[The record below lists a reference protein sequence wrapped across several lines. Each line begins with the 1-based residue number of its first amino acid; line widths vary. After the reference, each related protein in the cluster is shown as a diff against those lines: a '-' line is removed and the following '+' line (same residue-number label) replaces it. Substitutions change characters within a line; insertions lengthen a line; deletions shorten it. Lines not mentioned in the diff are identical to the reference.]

1 MVGKYDLDRF
11 HNHPSGLVRWIERER
26 VRGIW
31 ACRAPRASDRV
42 LEVGCGAGRLLAGG
56 PAGRRFAVDLAHVLL
71 HRARGRLGA
80 DAALAQADAIEL
92 PFPSATFERVY
103 CPEVL
108 EHLPDPPAALDR
120 AVLAIAPDNLRGRAP
135 MPWLQRCLPYTSY
148 LVDLVPFPFCEV
160 HSIAFDQLL
169 VPVAHYMTRSE
180 VEQCFAGERARAH
193 ITRSHHANSWSAS
206 ARACLEGNQSTCAA
220 PKPG

>member
-1 MVGKYDLDRF
+1 VCAG
-11 HNHPSGLVRWIERER
+11 SGRAGR
-26 VRGIW
+26 RG
-31 ACRAPRASDRV
+31 ASDRV

-56 PAGRRFAVDLAHVLL
+56 PAGRRFGVDLAHVLL

-135 MPWLQRCLPYTSY
+135 MALASALPA
-148 LVDLVPFPFCEV
+148 V
-160 HSIAFDQLL
+160 HELPRRSRS
-169 VPVAHYMTRSE
+169 VPVLRSAFHRLRPALGAGAHYITRSE
-180 VEQCFAGERARAH
+180 VERCFAGERARAH
-193 ITRSHHANSWSAS
+193 ITRWHRANSWSAS

>member
-1 MVGKYDLDRF
+1 VPRSRRGTTRWSTSTTSIASTTTRAGSSAGSSASVCAG
-11 HNHPSGLVRWIERER
+11 SGRAGR
-26 VRGIW
+26 RG
-31 ACRAPRASDRV
+31 ASDRV

-56 PAGRRFAVDLAHVLL
+56 PAGRRFGVDLAHVLL

-120 AVLAIAPDNLRGRAP
+120 GVLPIAPDNLRGRAR
-135 MPWLQRCLPYTSY
+135 MALASALPA
-148 LVDLVPFPFCEV
+148 V
-160 HSIAFDQLL
+160 HELPRRSRS
-169 VPVAHYMTRSE
+169 VPVLRSA
-180 VEQCFAGERARAH
+180 FHRLRPALGAGRALHDPKRGGAMLRGRAGS
-193 ITRSHHANSWSAS
+193 RSHHS
-206 ARACLEGNQSTCAA
+206 LA
-220 PKPG
+220 PRQ